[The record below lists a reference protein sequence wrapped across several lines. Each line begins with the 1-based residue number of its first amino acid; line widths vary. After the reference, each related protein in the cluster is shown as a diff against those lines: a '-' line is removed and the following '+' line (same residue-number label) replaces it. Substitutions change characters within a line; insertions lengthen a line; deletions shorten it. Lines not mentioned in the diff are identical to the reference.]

1 MALIECNECGTQVSD
16 KASKCPKCGNP
27 MKPSSSERAKTFF
40 KSKLFIGIICSL
52 IGLAG
57 ILLAF
62 LCIGIRPEYEI
73 CDGLTNFS
81 IPDYKINSN
90 TVLDWALGTD
100 YSKLYV
106 SGNYSVGLHWL
117 FVIIGIIFLCIA
129 MKMFFPELNKWILV
143 GLTLVT
149 ISFTVLNIRSK
160 SLPVETK
167 LKNLQARVETY
178 INSPEYQADLL
189 AIKKYNARIEKEKVK
204 ENAGKELL
212 AQELKGCYSND
223 VSLIGMPDSIITG
236 YCNELNKLS
245 IKTWNIPLNGLDLKV
260 YQANYENEY
269 GNRTTD
275 RFYVFFKDEKPIK
288 YAKEDFIREGS
299 ELKMLFLMLRDFE

>member
-73 CDGLTNFS
+73 CDGLTNDF
-81 IPDYKINSN
+81 IYDFDINRMSL
-90 TVLDWALGTD
+90 LDWALGTD

-106 SGNYSVGLHWL
+106 SETYSVGQHWL
-117 FVIIGIIFLCIA
+117 LVIIGIIFLCIA

-189 AIKKYNARIEKEKVK
+189 ELEKEKARKKKVD
-204 ENAGKELL
+204 AGKELL
-212 AQELKGCYSND
+212 TQELKGCYSND

-299 ELKMLFLMLRDFE
+299 ELEMLFLMLRDFE

>member
-1 MALIECNECGTQVSD
+1 MALIECNECGTQVSE

-73 CDGLTNFS
+73 CDGLTNDF
-81 IPDYKINSN
+81 IYDFDINRMSL
-90 TVLDWALGTD
+90 LDWALGTD

-106 SGNYSVGLHWL
+106 SETYSVGQHWL
-117 FVIIGIIFLCIA
+117 LVIIGIIFLCIA

-178 INSPEYQADLL
+178 INSLEYQADLL
-189 AIKKYNARIEKEKVK
+189 ELEKEKARKKKV
-204 ENAGKELL
+204 EAGKELL
-212 AQELKGCYSND
+212 TQELKGCYSND
-223 VSLIGMPDSIITG
+223 VSLLDMPDSIITG

-245 IKTWNIPLNGLDLKV
+245 IKTWNTPLNGLDLKV

-275 RFYVFFKDEKPIK
+275 RFYVFFKEDKPIK

-299 ELKMLFLMLRDFE
+299 ELKMLFLMKHNFE

>member
-62 LCIGIRPEYEI
+62 LCIGIRPEYKI
-73 CDGLTNFS
+73 CDGLTNDF
-81 IPDYKINSN
+81 IYDYDINRMS
-90 TVLDWALGTD
+90 LLYWALGTD

-106 SGNYSVGLHWL
+106 SEAYSVGQHWL
-117 FVIIGIIFLCIA
+117 LVIIGIIFLCIA

-189 AIKKYNARIEKEKVK
+189 ELEKEKARKKKV
-204 ENAGKELL
+204 EAGKELL
-212 AQELKGCYSND
+212 TQELKGCESSNIRLLD
-223 VSLIGMPDSIITG
+223 MPDSLITG

-245 IKTWNIPLNGLDLKV
+245 IKTWNTPLNGLDLKV

-269 GNRTTD
+269 GNRTID
-275 RFYVFFKDEKPIK
+275 RFYVFFKEDKPIK

-299 ELKMLFLMLRDFE
+299 ELEMLFLMKHNFE

>member
-62 LCIGIRPEYEI
+62 LCIGFRPEYEI
-73 CDGLTNFS
+73 CDGLTNDF
-81 IPDYKINSN
+81 IYDFDINRMSL
-90 TVLDWALGTD
+90 LDWALGTD

-106 SGNYSVGLHWL
+106 SETYSVGQHWL
-117 FVIIGIIFLCIA
+117 LVIIGIIFLCIA
-129 MKMFFPELNKWILV
+129 MKMFFSELNKWILV

-167 LKNLQARVETY
+167 LKNIQARVETY

-189 AIKKYNARIEKEKVK
+189 ELEKEKARKKKVD
-204 ENAGKELL
+204 AGKELL
-212 AQELKGCYSND
+212 TQELKGCYSND

-269 GNRTTD
+269 GNRTID
-275 RFYVFFKDEKPIK
+275 RFYVFFKEDKPIK

>member
-62 LCIGIRPEYEI
+62 LCIGIRPAYKI
-73 CDGLTNFS
+73 CDGLTNDF
-81 IPDYKINSN
+81 IYDYDINRMSL
-90 TVLDWALGTD
+90 LDWALGTD

-106 SGNYSVGLHWL
+106 SETYSVGQHWL
-117 FVIIGIIFLCIA
+117 LVIIGIIFLCIA
-129 MKMFFPELNKWILV
+129 IKMFFPELNKWILV

-189 AIKKYNARIEKEKVK
+189 ELEKEKARKKKVD
-204 ENAGKELL
+204 AGKELL
-212 AQELKGCYSND
+212 TQELKGCESSNIRLLD
-223 VSLIGMPDSIITG
+223 MPDSLITG

-245 IKTWNIPLNGLDLKV
+245 IKTWNTPLNGLDLKV

-269 GNRTTD
+269 GNRTID
-275 RFYVFFKDEKPIK
+275 RFYVFFKEDKPIK

-299 ELKMLFLMLRDFE
+299 ELKMLFLMKHNFE

>member
-73 CDGLTNFS
+73 CDGLTNDF
-81 IPDYKINSN
+81 IYDFDINRMSL
-90 TVLDWALGTD
+90 LDWALGTD

-106 SGNYSVGLHWL
+106 SETYSVGQHWL
-117 FVIIGIIFLCIA
+117 LVIIGIIFLCIA

-189 AIKKYNARIEKEKVK
+189 ELEKEKARKKKVD
-204 ENAGKELL
+204 AGKELL
-212 AQELKGCYSND
+212 AQELKGCYSTD
-223 VSLIGMPDSIITG
+223 VRLLDMPDSLITG

-245 IKTWNIPLNGLDLKV
+245 IKTWNTPLNGLDLKV

>member
-1 MALIECNECGTQVSD
+1 MALIECNECGTQVSE

-178 INSPEYQADLL
+178 INSPEYQVDLL
-189 AIKKYNARIEKEKVK
+189 ELEKEKARKKKV
-204 ENAGKELL
+204 EAGKELL
-212 AQELKGCYSND
+212 TRELKGCYSND
-223 VSLIGMPDSIITG
+223 IRLLDMPDSLITG
-236 YCNELNKLS
+236 YCNELNKLA
-245 IKTWNIPLNGLDLKV
+245 IKTWNRPLNGLDLKV
-260 YQANYENEY
+260 YQAIYENEY

-275 RFYVFFKDEKPIK
+275 RFYVFFKDDKPIK
-288 YAKEDFIREGS
+288 YAKENIIREWS
-299 ELKMLFLMLRDFE
+299 ELDMLFLMLRDFE